1 MLKPYLLSFFIFL
14 SVVGSITAADT
25 SFPEGEKPVNVY
37 ARVFI
42 LDVDNVD
49 TANQT
54 FTVNAFYT
62 FRWQDDRLKHDSKHN
77 KSYTLQE
84 VWHPS
89 ILIINQ
95 QRLMKTF
102 PEVVEVSP
110 DGTVHYR
117 QRVWG
122 ALSQSMDLK
131 EFPFDAHKFSMIFA
145 SSIYSADQVS
155 FVTDPNVLSGIAE
168 DISLANF
175 MVKEVKPNP
184 VVYEPVPGERAM
196 AAFSMDIT
204 ADRASNYYILKVLLP
219 LLLIVM
225 MSWIPFWIDPEQTG
239 VQIGISTT
247 TMLTLIAYRFSTG
260 AELPKIPYLTKM
272 DYFILVATILVFL
285 TLLEVVI
292 TSHLAR
298 HDKLQLARRV
308 DKFMRVIFPCAFII
322 LILRS
327 LVF

>member
-1 MLKPYLLSFFIFL
+1 MLKSSLLSLLAFL
-14 SVVGSITAADT
+14 SVVTGVAAADT
-25 SFPEGEKPVNVY
+25 SLPEGDTPVTVHV
-37 ARVFI
+37 RVFI
-42 LDVDNVD
+42 LDMDDVN

-54 FTVNAFYT
+54 FNINAFYT
-62 FRWQDDRLKHDSKHN
+62 FRWQDDRLRHDSKHN
-77 KSYTLQE
+77 KSYTFQE
-84 VWHPS
+84 IWHPS
-89 ILIINQ
+89 ILIVNQ
-95 QRLMKTF
+95 QRMAKTF

-122 ALSQSMDLK
+122 ALSQSLDLR
-131 EFPFDAHKFSMIFA
+131 EFPFDKHKFSMLFT
-145 SSIYSADQVS
+145 SSLYTPNEVR
-155 FVTDPNVLSGIAE
+155 FVIDSTVVSGIAE
-168 DISLANF
+168 IISLANF
-175 MVKEVKPNP
+175 KVEETKLNP
-184 VVYEPVPGERAM
+184 TVYEPVPGERAL

-204 ADRASNYYILKVLLP
+204 ALRASDYYVLKVLLP

-298 HDKLQLARRV
+298 HDKLKLARRI
-308 DKFMRVIFPCAFII
+308 DKVMRFVFPCAFII
-322 LILRS
+322 LVIRS
-327 LVF
+327 LAF